1 MAVPATMDRR
11 LIRGIV
17 HPDVLSRSGRQA
29 WLPLPAALAERI
41 GSTFHVKHRGIV
53 ASVRRITIGRS
64 LIGPEA
70 TVQLAQ
76 GEEPVTS
83 SVASDYGMPVA
94 VGVSG
99 RRARAILL
107 ILCIPRSFHSD
118 GLPFLG

>member
-1 MAVPATMDRR
+1 MAA
-11 LIRGIV
+11 
-17 HPDVLSRSGRQA
+17 S
-29 WLPLPAALAERI
+29 PAALAERI

-53 ASVRRITIGRS
+53 AAVLRIAIGGSR
-64 LIGPEA
+64 IAPA
-70 TVQLAQ
+70 VTVPLAH

-94 VGVSG
+94 AGVSG

-107 ILCIPRSFHSD
+107 ILCLPRSFHSD